1 MKLLVE
7 ITNLD
12 FTLITKV
19 SVHVYTSG
27 WGNRY
32 LIV

>member
-1 MKLLVE
+1 MKTSAE

-12 FTLITKV
+12 KTLITKV
-19 SVHVYTSG
+19 SALVNTNG